1 MEWIT
6 TVNGLITLLTGLV
19 GLIGTGVGAFFAIK
33 NWFKLLK
40 TKKAKEIWALIQK
53 AADAAMREFEHS
65 TLKGTAKKDAVVNAV
80 KVSCKAAGIEN
91 LGAFIDQLDSYIEDS
106 INWFNGMQN
115 KN

>member
-6 TVNGLITLLTGLV
+6 TVNGLITLITGLV
-19 GLIGTGVGAFFAIK
+19 GLIGTGIGAFFAVK
-33 NWFKLLK
+33 NWFKLIK

-53 AADAAMREFEHS
+53 AADAAMKEFEHS
-65 TLKGTAKKDAVVNAV
+65 TLKGEDKKAAVVNAV

-91 LGAFIDQLDSYIEDS
+91 LDEFIDQLNSYIEDC
-106 INWFNGMQN
+106 INWFNGMK